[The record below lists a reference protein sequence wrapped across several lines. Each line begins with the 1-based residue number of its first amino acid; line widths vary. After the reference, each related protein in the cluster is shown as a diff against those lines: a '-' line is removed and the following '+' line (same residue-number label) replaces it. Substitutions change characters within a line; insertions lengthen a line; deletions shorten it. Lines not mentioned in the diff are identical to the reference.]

1 MQILK
6 NLCKVIKHISMW
18 KMGVTEERDR
28 RARKTIWKNY
38 VPKLL
43 IFNENLHIQ
52 EAQQT
57 QGWINFK
64 RSMHTHKKSSCLR
77 SKTQNKILKDEKGK

>member
-1 MQILK
+1 
-6 NLCKVIKHISMW
+6 
-18 KMGVTEERDR
+18 MGVTEERDR

-64 RSMHTHKKSSCLR
+64 RSMHTHKKSSYLR